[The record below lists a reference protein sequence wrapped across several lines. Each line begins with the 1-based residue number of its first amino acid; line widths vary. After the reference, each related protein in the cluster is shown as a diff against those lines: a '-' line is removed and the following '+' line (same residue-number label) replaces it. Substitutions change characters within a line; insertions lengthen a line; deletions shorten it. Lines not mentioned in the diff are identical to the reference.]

1 MQVKIQY
8 KYVVE
13 AINFLSDMNLKGKQ
27 SIHRTRFIKLLS
39 EKLKQISEEE
49 MELVKEFAGVDDDGK
64 PNRTKE
70 GNFAIKDAEEF
81 LKQQKEYFQ
90 EYYVIEG
97 GDAHGMLKTM
107 KAVIENYDLEISGK
121 DAEVFEHLFTAFE
134 NSNEKGEDE

>member
-13 AINFLSDMNLKGKQ
+13 VINFLSNISLKGKQ
-27 SIHRTRFIKLLS
+27 SIHRTRFIKLLN

-49 MELVKEFAGVDDDGK
+49 LELVKEFTGVDE
-64 PNRTKE
+64 E
-70 GNFAIKDAEEF
+70 GNPKKNEMGNFDIKDAAGF

-90 EYYVIEG
+90 ECYVIEG

-107 KAVIENYDLEISGK
+107 KSVIENYDQELSGK

-134 NSNEKGEDE
+134 N